1 MAGHRPAMDR
11 ALQRLTPAG
20 PALPTL
26 ARKKSPAGGAPP
38 LPGPLLAATAALV
51 SFGLAGLALIASGI
65 AFVRGRHAAS
75 EAEAFPPVIEH
86 PVPV

>member
-1 MAGHRPAMDR
+1 MGLDATLVNTVFKGTTLRAM
-11 ALQRLTPAG
+11 
-20 PALPTL
+20 
-26 ARKKSPAGGAPP
+26 
-38 LPGPLLAATAALV
+38 LLNAYGWWKAAQIMYIAALV